1 MTILAKSGVAGNISS
16 DQQVLG
22 YPALPHKEQARVMMS
37 LEKLPELRKEVKR
50 IKQHLGL
57 EDS

>member
-1 MTILAKSGVAGNISS
+1 VTILAKSGVAGSIAS
-16 DQQVLG
+16 DTQVFG
-22 YPALPHKEQARVMMS
+22 MPAIPHKEQARIMMTM
-37 LEKLPELRKEVKR
+37 EKLPEMRKDVRR